1 MNRALPA
8 LLLALVAAGCGPTGG
23 APPTAPRASAAL
35 ATSNDQCASAKLTIV
50 NQAGSAIGV
59 TLNDQW
65 TATVDANSTRV
76 VEPGATDRPP
86 ALTWTAVVTDSKGK
100 SLGSFVVQPMIDF
113 GLTLSSESIVH
124 TTAVLRS
131 QCPRPTQIDYAG
143 LPSNACGGFHLKILN
158 DSSDRVTGAINETW
172 HTTVDAGASQVINE
186 QFSQPQPPVLP
197 WHVAITDANGRSKFE
212 GILGDTPVDQKLT
225 LSDDAA
231 PVQMPYDLSEGC

>member
-8 LLLALVAAGCGPTGG
+8 LCLALIVNACGPTGG
-23 APPTAPRASAAL
+23 APPTAPPASAVL
-35 ATSNDQCASAKLTIV
+35 ATTNGQCASAKLTIV
-50 NQAGSAIGV
+50 NQAASAIGV

-86 ALTWTAVVTDSKGK
+86 ALTWAAIVTDSDGNA
-100 SLGSFVVQPMIDF
+100 LGSFVVQPMIDF
-113 GLTLSSESIVH
+113 GLTVSSESIIH

-158 DSSDRVTGAINETW
+158 ESSSKVTVAINDTW
-172 HTTVDAGASQVINE
+172 HATVDAGESQVINE
-186 QFSQPQPPVLP
+186 AFSQPQPPLLP
-197 WHVAITDANGRSKFE
+197 WHVLMTDATGRSKFD
-212 GILGDTPVDQKLT
+212 GIVGDTPVDQKLT